1 VSDSPSIVV
10 LHVDDD
16 EDLLDLTATFLE
28 RESEQLQL
36 RTASSATDARE
47 EVRKGGIDCVV
58 CDYELGDANGLDLLE
73 TVRELNPKLPFILFT
88 SVGSEAL
95 ASRAVSAGV
104 TDYFQKDVSS
114 DQCAVLANRIE
125 KAVHSYRTDD
135 AIPEREELYPRRGGE
150 PRRHLHLS
158 RRPIR
163 VRQPASVRTHR
174 L

>member
-1 VSDSPSIVV
+1 MSDSPSIVV

-47 EVRKGGIDCVV
+47 EVRKGGIDCAV

-73 TVRELNPKLPFILFT
+73 TVRELHPELPFILFT
-88 SVGSEAL
+88 SVSSEAL

-135 AIPEREELYPRRGGE
+135 ALREREELY
-150 PRRHLHLS
+150 
-158 RRPIR
+158 
-163 VRQPASVRTHR
+163 RTVVEGSHDVI
-174 L
+174 